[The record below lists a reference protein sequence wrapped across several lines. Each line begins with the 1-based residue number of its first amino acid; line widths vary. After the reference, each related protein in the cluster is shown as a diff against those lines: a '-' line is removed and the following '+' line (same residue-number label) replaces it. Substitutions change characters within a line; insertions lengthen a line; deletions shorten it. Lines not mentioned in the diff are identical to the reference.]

1 MSGRESSSMTATVIV
16 LPSADRQGIV
26 TESYHPDFSSP
37 TADFVVRS
45 CDGIRFKCHRLFLQ
59 ESSPGARFVTRPQTL
74 LLILNVVFRTMLT
87 LPQPGTNPMSES
99 ASRQQP
105 PPSIDLPENAT
116 TLGILLRIIYP
127 MVQPNIECIDALASA
142 FFAAEKY
149 DMAGVISTLRLHLRD
164 ERFLRDCP
172 VYVFA
177 LACRFQFVPEAK
189 TASRATLAAN
199 VHDAKNTEI
208 FERAGFK
215 MTDLLSLHLLRHRR
229 IDAMRDFL
237 EGDRFEGNASDFT
250 CVSCDKKLND
260 ITWPLL
266 KASILKELYWRPL
279 GDTIFSPEFLKS
291 NAVQSFIN
299 SKCEECQERLIYEK
313 GKTLAMIS
321 EFLKSLPEYIDIGM
335 FYITCILHGRLTK
348 PIAR

>member
-1 MSGRESSSMTATVIV
+1 
-16 LPSADRQGIV
+16 
-26 TESYHPDFSSP
+26 
-37 TADFVVRS
+37 
-45 CDGIRFKCHRLFLQ
+45 
-59 ESSPGARFVTRPQTL
+59 
-74 LLILNVVFRTMLT
+74 MLT
-87 LPQPGTNPMSES
+87 LPQPGVSQAPENVQ
-99 ASRQQP
+99 RQQS
-105 PPSIDLPENAT
+105 PPSIDLPEDEV
-116 TLGILLRIIYP
+116 TLEILLRIIYP
-127 MVQPNIECIDALASA
+127 MVQPNIECIEHLASA

-189 TASRATLAAN
+189 VASRASLAAN

-208 FERAGFK
+208 FERPGFK
-215 MTDLLSLHLLRHRR
+215 MADLLSLHLLRHRR

-237 EGDRFEGNASDFT
+237 EGDRFEGNAPDFM

-260 ITWPLL
+260 ITWPFL

-279 GDTIFSPEFLKS
+279 GDTIFAPEFLKS

-321 EFLKSLPEYIDIGM
+321 EFLKSLPEFIDISKS
-335 FYITCILHGRLTK
+335 TL
-348 PIAR
+348 P